1 MKLAENLKKAVLQAA
16 MQGKLTRQLKTDSS
30 VDDLLQKIAEEKARL
45 IAEGK
50 IKKERGESLPLAP
63 ERKRSSATPSP
74 RGTPPK
80 TPDNS
85 PQVLEENSISSRQR
99 NARFEPIPQE
109 EIPFEIPENWRWVKV
124 GNVLSIARGGSPRPI
139 TSYLTTSDD
148 GYNWIKIGDSEIGAK
163 YINKTAE
170 KIIKEGLYKTR
181 LVHKGDLLLSNSMS
195 FGRPYILNIDG
206 CIHDG
211 WLVLHDYSESL
222 NKEFLYFVFSS
233 NVLKEQFFGKVSGA
247 VVKNLNSDKVA
258 DTIIPLPPIEEQQR
272 IVEKLN
278 QILPLIDEYGKEE
291 DALVALSQNL
301 PEEIKKS
308 VLQAAMQGKLTQ
320 QQKTDSSVDELLKKI
335 AKEKAKLIEE
345 GKIKKDTTKAGASGR
360 ALSEITEEEIPFE
373 IPENWR
379 WVKVGNVLSIA
390 RGGSPRPITSYLT
403 TSDDGY
409 NWIKIGDSEIGA
421 KYINKTAEKIIKE
434 GLYKT
439 RLVHKGDLLLSNS
452 MSFGRPYILN
462 IDGCIHDGWLVL
474 HDYSESLNKE
484 FLYFV
489 FSSNVLKEQFFGKV
503 SGAVVKNLNSDKVAD
518 TIIPLPPI
526 EEQQR
531 IVEKLNQILPL
542 IDEYGK
548 EEDALVALSQNFPE
562 DIKKSVL
569 QSAMQGKLTRQQ
581 QTDSSV
587 DDLLKKIAEE
597 KARLIAEGKIK
608 KDTTKAGASGR
619 ALAEI
624 TQEEIPFEIPEN
636 WRWCRLGELFVFING
651 DRGKNYPAKT
661 TLKSEGVIPFISAVN
676 FSNYTLRNDNL
687 LYLTEKQ
694 FDSLGS
700 GKLKFDDIVLC
711 IRGSLGKFCRY
722 PLEI

>member
-45 IAEGK
+45 IKEGK
-50 IKKERGESLPLAP
+50 IKKESGGSLPLAP

-148 GYNWIKIGDSEIGAK
+148 GYNWIKIGDSEIGGK

-278 QILPLIDEYGKEE
+278 SILPVIDEYGKEE
-291 DALVALSQNL
+291 D
-301 PEEIKKS
+301 E
-308 VLQAAMQGKLTQ
+308 
-320 QQKTDSSVDELLKKI
+320 
-335 AKEKAKLIEE
+335 
-345 GKIKKDTTKAGASGR
+345 
-360 ALSEITEEEIPFE
+360 
-373 IPENWR
+373 
-379 WVKVGNVLSIA
+379 
-390 RGGSPRPITSYLT
+390 
-403 TSDDGY
+403 
-409 NWIKIGDSEIGA
+409 
-421 KYINKTAEKIIKE
+421 
-434 GLYKT
+434 
-439 RLVHKGDLLLSNS
+439 
-452 MSFGRPYILN
+452 
-462 IDGCIHDGWLVL
+462 
-474 HDYSESLNKE
+474 
-484 FLYFV
+484 
-489 FSSNVLKEQFFGKV
+489 
-503 SGAVVKNLNSDKVAD
+503 
-518 TIIPLPPI
+518 
-526 EEQQR
+526 
-531 IVEKLNQILPL
+531 
-542 IDEYGK
+542 
-548 EEDALVALSQNFPE
+548 LVALSQNFPE

-569 QSAMQGKLTRQQ
+569 QSAMQGKLTKQL

-597 KARLIAEGKIK
+597 KEKNNQVWKAK
-608 KDTTKAGASGR
+608 KQPP
-619 ALAEI
+619 I
-624 TQEEIPFEIPEN
+624 EEILETIDANEIPEN
-636 WRWCRLGELFVFING
+636 WKWVKLSQVAHSYIGLTYSPSNISSDGTIVLRSSNIQNG
-651 DRGKNYPAKT
+651 KMDYK
-661 TLKSEGVIPFISAVN
+661 
-676 FSNYTLRNDNL
+676 
-687 LYLTEKQ
+687 
-694 FDSLGS
+694 
-700 GKLKFDDIVLC
+700 DIVKVEMDIPENKMCKKGDILVC
-711 IRGSLGKFCRY
+711 ARNGSKSLVGKCAIIDANGMSFGAFMAIIKSPCNDYLYHYLSSPYFKKQMALDSSTVTVNQITQDMLFNACVPLPPIEEQQRIVEKLNQILPIIDSMAVYGTKKKSGRPKQEEALSFIRTFLQAKKTAQPKTAAPEILELKAKAKQELPAAVQKYAGLMGVTYNRITIRHQKTRWGSCTKNGNLNFNCLIMKMPDQVRDYVIIHELAHRKELNHSSKYWAIVAEYCPWYKKAKQWLKDNGQELMER
-722 PLEI
+722 

>member
-30 VDDLLQKIAEEKARL
+30 VDDLLQKIAEEKAAL
-45 IAEGK
+45 IKEGK
-50 IKKERGESLPLAP
+50 IKKDTTKAGASGRALA
-63 ERKRSSATPSP
+63 EIT
-74 RGTPPK
+74 
-80 TPDNS
+80 
-85 PQVLEENSISSRQR
+85 E
-99 NARFEPIPQE
+99 E

-148 GYNWIKIGDSEIGAK
+148 GYNWIKIGDSEIGGK

-170 KIIKEGLYKTR
+170 KITKEGLYKTR

-278 QILPLIDEYGKEE
+278 SILPIIDKYGKEE
-291 DALVALSQNL
+291 D
-301 PEEIKKS
+301 E
-308 VLQAAMQGKLTQ
+308 
-320 QQKTDSSVDELLKKI
+320 
-335 AKEKAKLIEE
+335 
-345 GKIKKDTTKAGASGR
+345 
-360 ALSEITEEEIPFE
+360 
-373 IPENWR
+373 
-379 WVKVGNVLSIA
+379 
-390 RGGSPRPITSYLT
+390 
-403 TSDDGY
+403 
-409 NWIKIGDSEIGA
+409 
-421 KYINKTAEKIIKE
+421 
-434 GLYKT
+434 
-439 RLVHKGDLLLSNS
+439 
-452 MSFGRPYILN
+452 
-462 IDGCIHDGWLVL
+462 
-474 HDYSESLNKE
+474 
-484 FLYFV
+484 
-489 FSSNVLKEQFFGKV
+489 
-503 SGAVVKNLNSDKVAD
+503 
-518 TIIPLPPI
+518 
-526 EEQQR
+526 
-531 IVEKLNQILPL
+531 
-542 IDEYGK
+542 
-548 EEDALVALSQNFPE
+548 LVALSQNFPE

-597 KARLIAEGKIK
+597 KERLIKEGKIK

-624 TQEEIPFEIPEN
+624 TEEEIPFEIPEN
-636 WRWCRLGELFVFING
+636 WRWCRLGELGNTITGSTPSKNHPEYFGNYIDFLSPGDIQNSMITYGNKGLSEKAYKLARPTPAGTIIQVCIGGSIGKCAIVDREVTFNQQINSITPI
-651 DRGKNYPAKT
+651 KAN
-661 TLKSEGVIPFISAVN
+661 VN
-676 FSNYTLRNDNL
+676 FIYAVLSSEYFHKKITRNATGTATPIINKSSWEKLPIPLPPIEEQQRIVEKLNQILPIIDSMAVYGTKKKAGRPKQEEALSFIRTFLQAQKPAQPKTAAPEILELKAKAKQELPAAVQKYAGLMGVTYNRITIRHQKTRWGSCTKTGNLNFNCLIMKMPDQVRDYVIIHELAHRKELNHSSKYWAIVAEYCPWYKQAKQWLKDNGQEL
-687 LYLTEKQ
+687 ME
-694 FDSLGS
+694 
-700 GKLKFDDIVLC
+700 
-711 IRGSLGKFCRY
+711 R
-722 PLEI
+722 

>member
-30 VDDLLQKIAEEKARL
+30 VDDLLQKIAEEKAAL
-45 IAEGK
+45 IKEGK
-50 IKKERGESLPLAP
+50 IKKDTTKAGASGRALA
-63 ERKRSSATPSP
+63 EIT
-74 RGTPPK
+74 
-80 TPDNS
+80 
-85 PQVLEENSISSRQR
+85 E
-99 NARFEPIPQE
+99 E

-148 GYNWIKIGDSEIGAK
+148 GYNWIKIGDSEIGGK

-278 QILPLIDEYGKEE
+278 SILPIIDKYGKEE
-291 DALVALSQNL
+291 DELVALSQNF
-301 PEEIKKS
+301 PEDIKKS

-409 NWIKIGDSEIGA
+409 NWIKIGDSEIGG

-531 IVEKLNQILPL
+531 IVEKLNSILPI
-542 IDEYGK
+542 IDSMAVYGTK
-548 EEDALVALSQNFPE
+548 KKAGHPKQEEALSFIRTFLQA
-562 DIKKSVL
+562 KKTAQPKTAAPKIL
-569 QSAMQGKLTRQQ
+569 E
-581 QTDSSV
+581 
-587 DDLLKKIAEE
+587 LK
-597 KARLIAEGKIK
+597 
-608 KDTTKAGASGR
+608 TKAKQELPAAVQKYAGLMGVTYNRITIRHQKTRWGSCTKTGNLNFNCLIMKMPDQVR
-619 ALAEI
+619 DYVIIHELAHRKELNHSSKYWAI
-624 TQEEIPFEIPEN
+624 VAEYCPWYKQAKQWLKDNGQELME
-636 WRWCRLGELFVFING
+636 R
-651 DRGKNYPAKT
+651 
-661 TLKSEGVIPFISAVN
+661 
-676 FSNYTLRNDNL
+676 
-687 LYLTEKQ
+687 
-694 FDSLGS
+694 
-700 GKLKFDDIVLC
+700 
-711 IRGSLGKFCRY
+711 
-722 PLEI
+722 

>member
-45 IAEGK
+45 IKEGK
-50 IKKERGESLPLAP
+50 IKKESGGSLPLAP

-148 GYNWIKIGDSEIGAK
+148 GYNWIKIGDSEIGGK

-278 QILPLIDEYGKEE
+278 SILPVIDEYGKEE
-291 DALVALSQNL
+291 DELVALSQNF
-301 PEEIKKS
+301 PEDIKKS
-308 VLQAAMQGKLTQ
+308 VLQSAMQGKLTKQ
-320 QQKTDSSVDELLKKI
+320 LQTDSSVDELLKKI
-335 AKEKAKLIEE
+335 AEEKARLIAE

-373 IPENWR
+373 IPENWK
-379 WVKVGNVLSIA
+379 WV
-390 RGGSPRPITSYLT
+390 RF
-403 TSDDGY
+403 
-409 NWIKIGDSEIGA
+409 SELI
-421 KYINKTAEKIIKE
+421 
-434 GLYKT
+434 
-439 RLVHKGDLLLSNS
+439 NS
-452 MSFGRPYILN
+452 MLE
-462 IDGCIHDGWLVL
+462 CAKKHVL
-474 HDYSESLNKE
+474 
-484 FLYFV
+484 
-489 FSSNVLKEQFFGKV
+489 
-503 SGAVVKNLNSDKVAD
+503 
-518 TIIPLPPI
+518 
-526 EEQQR
+526 
-531 IVEKLNQILPL
+531 
-542 IDEYGK
+542 
-548 EEDALVALSQNFPE
+548 
-562 DIKKSVL
+562 
-569 QSAMQGKLTRQQ
+569 
-581 QTDSSV
+581 
-587 DDLLKKIAEE
+587 
-597 KARLIAEGKIK
+597 
-608 KDTTKAGASGR
+608 
-619 ALAEI
+619 
-624 TQEEIPFEIPEN
+624 
-636 WRWCRLGELFVFING
+636 
-651 DRGKNYPAKT
+651 
-661 TLKSEGVIPFISAVN
+661 
-676 FSNYTLRNDNL
+676 
-687 LYLTEKQ
+687 
-694 FDSLGS
+694 
-700 GKLKFDDIVLC
+700 
-711 IRGSLGKFCRY
+711 
-722 PLEI
+722 